1 MDTEDTTTRRVRF
14 YGLNDYGTYFQTE
27 RAAEILKHHDSSS
40 LGRTISDI
48 LELHNVQ
55 AYAENDLFPNSY
67 TEVQRLAYKALVP
80 ELRKTV
86 AKFFN
91 ALNDANFASVVVEV
105 DYEYHDNLLQ
115 LLSQFKVY
123 DRCSAAIV
131 LTALEA
137 NHIGVGEMLANQKLV
152 RSYDQ
157 EMRSQLMSKPRNAE
171 HVIRK
176 YLESDLRHPVHLP
189 ASLTT
194 SDARTLLDSYL
205 DSDDANPNFMELIV
219 TGRMVKEIGIDAK
232 LKLKA
237 KRKHDAWTADFFENN
252 AGIKSGCEVSISDT
266 QTKPVVTSLDGLV
279 GKFSYSQ
286 HWLEEN
292 LDFPTILNNFLY
304 LFEFTDRHMLLAL
317 PSYRAELGVL
327 ERFMKTTGR
336 DGYPTGAAFHLKDQS
351 SLLQTVMYDQF
362 LRTKDIELESILA
375 WFFTD
380 YLKEHF
386 GAKNFRFAPSTKTSS
401 YLERSR
407 HLFSEMESVVKQFS
421 LYAENGELD
430 IDLLTMTSDQ
440 VRYKDIPSLLSGKYV
455 YASDNRDIGSVLHLL
470 FSDQSGLTYI
480 NENLKDDY
488 AARLLIRNR
497 IAYDDF
503 ADYQKGAVDSLIS
516 LGVLENTGERVQLA
530 DTSQFI
536 ILKAIFDTE
545 AASYYH
551 FSADARA
558 VIDDMVNR
566 GWLVRRESL
575 LTESEGSYF
584 NYYLNQAEFSNGPD
598 LRNKYLHGS
607 QADADSDGRHRHTY
621 FTVLKLLIA
630 LVIKMNDDFWLSSD
644 EESPGV
650 PTGV

>member
-1 MDTEDTTTRRVRF
+1 MDAEDTTTRRVRF
-14 YGLNDYGTYFQTE
+14 YGLNDYGTYFQAE
-27 RAAEILKHHDSSS
+27 RAAEILEHYDPSPVV
-40 LGRTISDI
+40 RTISDI

-55 AYAENDLFPNSY
+55 QYAENDLFPSSH
-67 TEVQRLAYKALVP
+67 TEVQRLAYKARVP

-91 ALNDANFASVVVEV
+91 AISDADFANVVVEV
-105 DYEYHDNLLQ
+105 DYEYHADLLQ
-115 LLSQFKVY
+115 LLSQYKVY

-131 LTALEA
+131 LSTLEA
-137 NHIGVGEMLANQKLV
+137 THISIGEMLANQKLV

-157 EMRSQLMSKPRNAE
+157 ELRALLVSEPRNAE

-176 YLESDLRHPVHLP
+176 YLEKDLRRPIYLP

-194 SDARTLLDSYL
+194 SDARRLIESYL
-205 DSDDANPNFMELIV
+205 DSDDANPNFMELIA
-219 TGRMVKEIGIDAK
+219 TGRMVKEVGIDAK

-237 KRKHDAWTADFFENN
+237 KRKHNAWMADFFKNN
-252 AGIKSGCEVSISDT
+252 AGIRSGCEVSISDT
-266 QTKPVVTSLDGLV
+266 QTEPVVTSLDGLV
-279 GKFSYSQ
+279 AKFSYSRR
-286 HWLEEN
+286 WLEEN
-292 LDFPTILNNFLY
+292 LDFPTVLNNFIY
-304 LFEFTDRHMLLAL
+304 LFDFSDRHMLLTL

-327 ERFMKTTGR
+327 ERFMKTASR
-336 DGYPTGAAFHLKDQS
+336 DGYPTGTAFRVKDQS
-351 SLLQTVMYDQF
+351 SLLHTVMYAQF

-380 YLKEHF
+380 YVTEHF
-386 GAKNFRFAPSTKTSS
+386 GAMNFRFAPSTKTSS
-401 YLERSR
+401 YLERCR

-440 VRYKDIPSLLSGKYV
+440 VRYKDIPSLLNGKYV
-455 YASDNRDIGSVLHLL
+455 YANDNRDIGSILHLL

-480 NENLKDDY
+480 NENLRDDC

-503 ADYQKGAVDSLIS
+503 ADYQKSGIDSLIS

-530 DTSQFI
+530 STSQLI
-536 ILKAIFDTE
+536 VLKAIFETE
-545 AASYYH
+545 TASYYH
-551 FSADARA
+551 YSTDVRA
-558 VIDDMVNR
+558 VIDDMVNK

-607 QADADSDGRHRHTY
+607 QADADSDGRHLQTY

-630 LVIKMNDDFWLSSD
+630 LAIKINDDFWLDSD
-644 EESPGV
+644 ERRSEV
-650 PTGV
+650 PSNV